1 MDFIR
6 GGFNRTVHDTHGGGL
21 GMIYLELLLTF
32 MLVGALGFGGGYA
45 VLPLIEEQL
54 VVNHGWLTT
63 QEFIDILT
71 LSEMT
76 PGPIAVNAATFSG
89 NRIAGVFGGI
99 VATIGVVL
107 PSFAIVILIAYLY
120 FKFRQLR
127 LFQGVVEGLRPAV
140 VALIASAGLT
150 IFLNALFQT
159 TDQPLLTLS
168 NINLVNVLLFAIGF
182 TGIRKY
188 QLSPIKVILL
198 CGGLGMMIYSFI

>member
-1 MDFIR
+1 
-6 GGFNRTVHDTHGGGL
+6 
-21 GMIYLELLLTF
+21 MIYLELLLTF

-107 PSFAIVILIAYLY
+107 PSFVIVILIAYLY

-140 VALIASAGLT
+140 VALIASAGFT

-188 QLSPIKVILL
+188 QLSPIKIILL